1 MRIIE
6 TDILVIGSGLSGLI
20 FALNCAEMG
29 AHVLVTTK
37 TSISDTATALAQGGI
52 AAVVQY
58 PDSIKAHVE
67 DTLKA
72 GRGLAERKVVEAI
85 IRDGRNAIKELE
97 FAGVN
102 FDKKRNG
109 VFELGMEGGHTHRR
123 VLHVSDK
130 TGEAI
135 EGSLIRRINSNQ
147 RIDVIEFAYAIDI
160 DKKESY
166 AEGVYFYKDV
176 PFRKKQ
182 IQKIGLKHAL
192 SVEDRS
198 VFYCSAKVIAI
209 ATGGICSLYKYTV
222 NPDTET
228 GDGLSMAYRAGCAL
242 RDLEFVQFHPTAL
255 HMGRSPFFLI
265 SEAVRGEGAHLV
277 TRNKVPIMR
286 NFKKRDLEARDIVSQ
301 EIYDVMKKEPVFL
314 DLTHKTKKWIKIRF
328 SGIYKECKKRGLDIS
343 KDLIP
348 IIPAAHY
355 SCGGIMTNIYGET
368 YIKGLF
374 AIGEVASSGLH
385 GANRLASNS
394 LLESVVLSKNAAQK
408 AVEFLRKKKK
418 MTEGRKRLK
427 NYHLHS
433 LSYEKIIY
441 KKQLKRIQEIL
452 WNEVGIIR
460 TFRGLRKGLE
470 EIRKIKKEVQSF
482 SGCGFNIY
490 IYKLMSHVT
499 VAELIIISALR
510 RKESRGC
517 HYVTDYPYPSKNK
530 IHTIISK

>member
-1 MRIIE
+1 MRTLE

-20 FALNCAEMG
+20 FALKCAEMG
-29 AHVLVTTK
+29 ARVLVTTK

-72 GRGLAERKVVEAI
+72 GRGLAERKVVESI
-85 IRDGRNAIKELE
+85 IKNGRNAIKELE
-97 FAGVN
+97 YDGVN

-109 VFELGMEGGHTHRR
+109 IFELGREGGHTHRR

-135 EGSLIRRINSNQ
+135 ESSLVSRINSNQ
-147 RIDVIEFAYAIDI
+147 RIDVIEFAYAIEV
-160 DKKESY
+160 DKKESF
-166 AEGVYFYKDV
+166 ATGVYFYKDV
-176 PFRKKQ
+176 PSQKKQ
-182 IQKIGLKHAL
+182 IKKIELKHTL
-192 SVEDRS
+192 SVVDKS
-198 VFYCSAKVIAI
+198 VFYCAARVIAI

-255 HMGRSPFFLI
+255 HKGRSPFFLI

-277 TRNKVPIMR
+277 TKNKVPIMKS
-286 NFKKRDLEARDIVSQ
+286 FKKRDLEARDIVSQ

-314 DLTHKTKKWIKIRF
+314 DLTHKPKKWTKIRF

-355 SCGGIMTNIYGET
+355 SCGGIMTNIQGET
-368 YIKGLF
+368 NIKGLY

-394 LLESVVLSKNAAQK
+394 LLESVVLSKNAAQN
-408 AVEFLRKKKK
+408 AMAFLRKKGKVL
-418 MTEGRKRLK
+418 EGRKRLK
-427 NYHLHS
+427 AYHLHS
-433 LSYEKIIY
+433 LNDEKVIY
-441 KKQLKRIQEIL
+441 KEQLKKIQEIL
-452 WNEVGIIR
+452 WDEVGIVR
-460 TFRGLRKGLE
+460 TFKGLKKGLA
-470 EIRKIKKEVQSF
+470 EIRKIKKTVLSL
-482 SGCGFNIY
+482 SRGGFNLY

-517 HYVTDYPYPSKNK
+517 HYVTDYPHPSKKK
-530 IHTIISK
+530 IHTIIKK